1 MERGFEDDEKEQ
13 RVMDDYSQ
21 FHTFFYPENV
31 AVIGVSP
38 DGKNL
43 GKNIVLNCLHFGYPG
58 EIIPVGLSEGVAFG
72 QKIHKSIESVDRDID
87 LAVILTPAKTIPGI
101 LEQCGRK
108 GIRHAVIESG
118 GFSELGKEG
127 EPFEKASVEVAR
139 RHGIRFIGP
148 NGIGVTNLENGLA
161 LPFMPLRKDISLGP
175 VSILAQSGGVG
186 LSYINSLAEEHIGI
200 NKFVS
205 MGNKLNVDENDLL
218 GYLIQDKGTK
228 IILLYLEGFKDAR
241 RFIEVASAS
250 TKPILVHKSNRYEA
264 SARIAHSHTTAL
276 FADDVLVDYA
286 LEQAGCIRLNT
297 MGDSMDYIKSQTLPP
312 LRGNRLVVISRSGGH
327 AIIAAD
333 ACAHYGFTL
342 PRIPEEILNKI
353 ESRLR
358 AHVIRLQNPLDLG
371 DLFELDL
378 YAFIV
383 EEMLKRDEVDGV
395 VFAHGYRGELEREAS
410 RALVKRVEHLVGQY
424 QKPVA
429 SVIFTEAGER
439 DYLRKSV
446 RIPIFPSPE
455 NAMRALNLSYKWP
468 FRKPSPLQVQSLDR
482 VHREKARKAVARGEK
497 RGHLLL
503 QESLQLLKDYGFSV
517 PAHALVKTEVEALQ
531 FRRAS
536 KGSTAMKINSPHL
549 SHKSDLGAVLLN
561 LRTQADVE
569 RAFRKLA
576 ALGGEK
582 TEVLIQSMVTRGREV
597 ILGGKRDQSFGPIV
611 LFGLGG
617 IFVEA
622 LKDVVWRVAPLSHEE
637 ARKMIESIRGA
648 RVLQGIRG
656 EKPCDVETVADFL
669 VRLSN
674 MLIDLPQIQ
683 EIDINPV
690 LVFPEGQGAM
700 AVDARIIVSAADR

>member
-1 MERGFEDDEKEQ
+1 
-13 RVMDDYSQ
+13 MDDYSG
-21 FHTFFYPENV
+21 FSPFFYPKNV
-31 AVIGVSP
+31 AVVGVSP
-38 DGKNL
+38 DKNNL
-43 GKNIVLNCLHFGYPG
+43 GKCIVLNSLHFGYQG
-58 EIIPVGLSEGVAFG
+58 EILPVGLSKGVAFG
-72 QKIHKSIESVDRDID
+72 QRIHESLDTVDRDID

-101 LEQCGRK
+101 LEQCGRR
-108 GIRHAVIESG
+108 GIKYAVIESG

-127 EPFEKASVEVAR
+127 EPFEKDCVEVAR
-139 RHGIRFIGP
+139 RYGIRFIGP
-148 NGIGVTNLENGLA
+148 NCIGVINRENGLA
-161 LPFMPLRKDISLGP
+161 IPFVLLRTDISIGP

-186 LSYINSLAEEHIGI
+186 LSYLNFLAEENIGI

-205 MGNKLNVDENDLL
+205 MGNKLNVDENELL
-218 GYLIQDKGTK
+218 GYLIQDEGTK
-228 IILLYLEGFKDAR
+228 IILVYLEGFKDAR
-241 RFIEVASAS
+241 RFIEVASTS
-250 TKPILVHKSNRYEA
+250 TKPILVHKSNRSEA
-264 SARIAHSHTTAL
+264 SASIAHSHTTAL

-297 MGDSMDYIKSQTLPP
+297 MDDSMDYIKSQKLPP

-327 AIIAAD
+327 AVIAAD

-342 PRIPEEILNKI
+342 PRFPEELLRKV

-371 DLFELDL
+371 DLFELEF

-395 VFAHGYRGELEREAS
+395 VLAHGYRGELEQEAS
-410 RALVKRVEHLVGQY
+410 RTLIKRLEHLVEQY

-429 SVIFTEAGER
+429 PVIFTEAIER

-446 RIPIFPSPE
+446 KIPIFPSPE
-455 NAMRALNLSYKWP
+455 NAMRAFNLSYKWP

-482 VHREKARKAVARGEK
+482 VNREKAREVVARGEK
-497 RGHLLL
+497 TGHLLL
-503 QESLQLLKDYGFSV
+503 QESLQLLEHYGFPV
-517 PAHALVKTEVEALQ
+517 PAYALVKTEAEALQ

-536 KGSTAMKINSPHL
+536 KGPMAMKINSPHF

-561 LRTQADVE
+561 IRTQADAE

-576 ALGGEK
+576 ALGGEQ
-582 TEVLIQSMVTRGREV
+582 TEVLVQSMVTRGREV

-637 ARKMIESIRGA
+637 AGKMIGSIRGA

-656 EKPCDVETVADFL
+656 EKPCDIETVADLL

-674 MLIDLPQIQ
+674 MLVDLPQIQ

-690 LVFPEGQGAM
+690 LAFPEGEGAQ
-700 AVDARIIVSAADR
+700 AVDARIILTS